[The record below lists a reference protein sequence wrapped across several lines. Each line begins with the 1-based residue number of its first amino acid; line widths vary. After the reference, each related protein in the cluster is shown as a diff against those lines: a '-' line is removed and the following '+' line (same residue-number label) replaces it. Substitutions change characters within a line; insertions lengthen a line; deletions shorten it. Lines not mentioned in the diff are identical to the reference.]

1 MFSQPAHYVDQVVTA
16 PPPCSLWE
24 IQMIHGIIRLLV
36 HSLLLLQ
43 ANHATR
49 LLKRICLM
57 FHSKIELCL
66 VFNDFY
72 RFENYCKK
80 VVRWR
85 LWNYYSGYNYSNY
98 SCLRRVS
105 ISSKNWPKVEKCF
118 IPTFGKRMSQGFYS
132 PSKIKLL
139 GNNLQHCLIQWGEK
153 QNFVQLTD
161 KKFVHLL
168 LCIHFLNSLQIT
180 SSLGHSKPTHP
191 VICQSKRVFSMNSK
205 SCFFYLLQVC
215 QRANCRSL
223 FCFLL
228 SDSDTLEKTAP
239 SGTRCAS

>member
-57 FHSKIELCL
+57 FHSKIELSL
-66 VFNDFY
+66 FFNDFY
-72 RFENYCKK
+72 RFEDYCKK

-85 LWNYYSGYNYSNY
+85 LWTYYSGYNYSNY

-105 ISSKNWPKVEKCF
+105 ISSRNWPKVENVSFLHLEKNVPKILF
-118 IPTFGKRMSQGFYS
+118 SLKNNTFEQQFSTLFNPVRWKT
-132 PSKIKLL
+132 K
-139 GNNLQHCLIQWGEK
+139 
-153 QNFVQLTD
+153 FVQPTD

-191 VICQSKRVFSMNSK
+191 VICQSKRVFSINSK
-205 SCFFYLLQVC
+205 SCFFFYLLQVC